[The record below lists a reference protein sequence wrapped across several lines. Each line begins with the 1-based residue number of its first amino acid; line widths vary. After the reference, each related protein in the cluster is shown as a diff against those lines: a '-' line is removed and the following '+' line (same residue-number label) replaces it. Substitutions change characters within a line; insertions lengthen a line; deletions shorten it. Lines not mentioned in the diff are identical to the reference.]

1 MRAVVLSQWFPPE
14 KATIPADIAQGLVA
28 RGHDVTV
35 LTGFPNYPSGRI
47 YAGWRQ
53 QAWLNH
59 RVDGYDVR
67 RVALYPSHDRSSLR
81 RAASYLSFG
90 ATSTAFGWSRLRAAD
105 VVYVYHPPLTAAM
118 GPWLSRTLSGAPY
131 VLHVQDLWPESVT
144 ESGLLHPRSVGSV
157 TRLLTGVCD
166 AMYRQASGIICI
178 APTMASMLHD
188 RGVPERHLHVVPNWA
203 QESVFFPAARDNSVA
218 RDFGLAGCFSVMFAG
233 NLGNLQGLDVA
244 IRAAAEVRDL
254 ADFRL
259 VLVGDGVARKSLES
273 LAIELAADNVLFV
286 PSQPHETMNAVSGA
300 ADVQLVCLRDLP
312 FFRGTIPSK
321 LGAVMAS
328 GLPVICA
335 VAGDAS
341 SVVQDAGAGWTCAPE
356 DVHALAQVF
365 RAVRATSA
373 HQLTHRGQSARQY
386 YETHL
391 ATELGID
398 RIEHVL
404 RKAAALETH

>member
-1 MRAVVLSQWFPPE
+1 VRVVVLSQWFPPE
-14 KATIPADIAQGLVA
+14 KAVMVPDIARGLVA

-35 LTGFPNYPSGRI
+35 LTGFPNYPNGKI
-47 YAGWRQ
+47 YDGWRQ
-53 QAWLNH
+53 RPWLDK
-59 RVDGYDVR
+59 RVDGYGVR
-67 RVALYPSHDRSSLR
+67 RVALYPSHDSSPVR
-81 RAASYLSFG
+81 RASSYLSFG

-105 VVYVYHPPLTAAM
+105 VIYVYHPPLTAAM
-118 GPWLSRTLSGAPY
+118 GPWLSRTVRGAPY
-131 VLHVQDLWPESVT
+131 VLHVQDLWPESVV
-144 ESGLLHPRSVGSV
+144 EAGLIQNRSVAAV
-157 TRLLTGVCD
+157 ARLLTRVCD
-166 AMYRQASGIICI
+166 VIYSRASGIICI

-188 RGVPERHLHVVPNWA
+188 RGVPERGLHVVPNWA
-203 QESVFFPAARDNSVA
+203 EESVFFPAPQDKSVA
-218 RDFGLAGCFSVMFAG
+218 RNLGLAGLFTVMFAG
-233 NLGNLQGLDVA
+233 NLGDLQGLDVA

-273 LAIELAADNVLFV
+273 LVIELAADNVRFV
-286 PSQPHETMNAVSGA
+286 PMQPLEAMNAVSGA

-321 LGAVMAS
+321 LGTVMAS

-341 SVVQDAGAGWTCAPE
+341 GLVQEAGAGWTCAPE

-365 RAVRATSA
+365 RVVHATSA
-373 HQLTHRGQSARQY
+373 HQRAEKGRAARRY
-386 YETHL
+386 YETNL
-391 ATELGID
+391 ARELGVD

-404 RKAAALETH
+404 RQALAT